1 MICTGRRE
9 KLLPEN
15 QTIFMKKVRVADPIH
30 KTGEKDMQVN
40 LNAQVVI
47 VTGAGG
53 AIGHAM
59 ATAFARNGARVV
71 AAGRTLS
78 TLQATVDEITAAGG
92 IATAVIA
99 DVADK
104 DSARNMI
111 EQTVERFGRLD
122 VLVNNA
128 GINGGPEERKPI
140 HQYSDELWERI
151 IQVDLNGVYY
161 CSKPAILQMERQG
174 WGGSII
180 NIGSIVGLAPLR
192 LQCAFTA
199 AKAGVF
205 NLTKAM
211 ALELA
216 PLKIRVNAIA
226 PGSIMFEGT
235 RKLFYADAVKA
246 EAMMSHIPMHRP
258 GNPEDIAGMAC
269 FLASEDS
276 AYMTGTVNVVDG
288 GWICGYTRDF

>member
-30 KTGEKDMQVN
+30 RTGEKDMQVN
-40 LNAQVVI
+40 LNDQVVI

-92 IATAVIA
+92 IATSVIA

>member
-1 MICTGRRE
+1 VICTGRRE
-9 KLLPEN
+9 KSLLEN

-40 LNAQVVI
+40 LNDQVVI

>member
-1 MICTGRRE
+1 M
-9 KLLPEN
+9 
-15 QTIFMKKVRVADPIH
+15 
-30 KTGEKDMQVN
+30 
-40 LNAQVVI
+40 
-47 VTGAGG
+47 
-53 AIGHAM
+53 
-59 ATAFARNGARVV
+59 
-71 AAGRTLS
+71 
-78 TLQATVDEITAAGG
+78 
-92 IATAVIA
+92 
-99 DVADK
+99 
-104 DSARNMI
+104 
-111 EQTVERFGRLD
+111 
-122 VLVNNA
+122 
-128 GINGGPEERKPI
+128 
-140 HQYSDELWERI
+140 
-151 IQVDLNGVYY
+151 YY

>member
-40 LNAQVVI
+40 LNDQVVI

-226 PGSIMFEGT
+226 PGSSMFEGT

>member
-30 KTGEKDMQVN
+30 RTGEKDMQVN
-40 LNAQVVI
+40 LNDQVVI

-180 NIGSIVGLAPLR
+180 NIGSMVGLAPLR